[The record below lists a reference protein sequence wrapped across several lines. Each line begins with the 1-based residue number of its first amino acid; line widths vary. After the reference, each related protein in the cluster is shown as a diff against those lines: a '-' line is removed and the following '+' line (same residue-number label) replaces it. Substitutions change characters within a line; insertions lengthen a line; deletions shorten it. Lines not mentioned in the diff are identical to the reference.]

1 MPVNNLSFED
11 AAALLNTLRAQANGS
26 TAMAMVDESQFVSV
40 AQQTI
45 KSGLDPMMN
54 AISQVIGRTIFSERP
69 YNAKFGGIQMDSQ
82 RWGYIT
88 RKLAISD
95 KDFSSDQGFTL
106 VDGQAIDQ
114 YRVNKPNVLQLNF
127 YGQNTYSKV
136 YTTFKNQLESA
147 FHSSGEFGQF
157 VTMVTQNA
165 LDMIEQARENT
176 RRMTIANFIGGK
188 ISATNGVIHT
198 ISEYNAQ
205 TGASLT
211 AATVYDKANF
221 DDFCKWLYARIAT
234 LSSMMEERTQLYQ
247 IQVTGKTLTRHTPKE
262 YQMLYLYAPF
272 LAGMSARVLGDTFH
286 DELLRYA
293 NVEAV
298 NFWQA
303 ANTPDSI
310 NVKPMVLQADG
321 TVAEAAVAVE
331 QAGILGVIFDRDA
344 LGVTTMDESVDV
356 TPFNAAGRYWN
367 TYHSFI
373 ERYYN
378 DFTEKGV
385 VLLLD

>member
-367 TYHSFI
+367 TYYSFI

>member
-11 AAALLNTLRAQANGS
+11 AAALLNTLRAQANGAS
-26 TAMAMVDESQFVSV
+26 AMAMVDESQFVSV

-95 KDFSSDQGFTL
+95 KDFSTDQGFAL

-127 YGQNTYSKV
+127 YGQNTFSKV

-147 FHSSGEFGQF
+147 FHSSSEFGQF
-157 VTMVTQNA
+157 VSMVTQNA

-176 RRMTIANFIGGK
+176 RRMTITNFIGGK
-188 ISATNGVIHT
+188 ISAANGVIHT
-198 ISEYNAQ
+198 ITEYNAQ
-205 TGASLT
+205 TGASIT

-321 TVAEAAVAVE
+321 TVAEAAAAVE